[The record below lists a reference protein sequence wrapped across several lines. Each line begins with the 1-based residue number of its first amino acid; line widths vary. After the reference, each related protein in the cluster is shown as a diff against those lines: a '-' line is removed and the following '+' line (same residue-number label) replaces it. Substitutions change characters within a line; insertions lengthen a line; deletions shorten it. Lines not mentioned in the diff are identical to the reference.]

1 MSAAF
6 PFELHDVSPDR
17 ERFLADV
24 LEGLTRPDKS
34 LPCKYFYDERGSAL
48 FDRICELPEYYPTR
62 TELGILRAHAPAMAA
77 ALGPRCLVVEYGSG
91 SGTKTSLLL
100 AQLEQP
106 AGYVP
111 VDISREHLLR
121 SAAALSRRHPGLRV
135 IPVCADFSRP
145 FELPHVPGARRRAA
159 YFPGSTI
166 GNFSPP
172 EARRFL
178 AQVAAQVGAGGA
190 LLIGVDLRKPRAVL
204 EAAYDDAEG
213 VTAEFNRN
221 LLRRINRELG
231 ADFDGA
237 AFDHRAFW
245 NDAEGRVEMHLVS
258 RRAQV
263 VKLAG
268 RRIPLA
274 RGESIHT
281 ENSHKYDL
289 AGFAALARP
298 AGFEVERIW
307 TDPARLFS
315 VQLLR
320 VASGPERPGE
330 PAAGAARSAS

>member
-1 MSAAF
+1 MAAAL
-6 PFELHDVSPDR
+6 PFELRDLAPQR
-17 ERFLADV
+17 GRFLADV
-24 LEGLTRPDKS
+24 LDGLTRPHKS

-62 TELGILRAHAPAMAA
+62 TELGILRRHAPAMAE
-77 ALGPRCLVVEYGSG
+77 ALGPLCLVVEYGSG
-91 SGTKTSLLL
+91 SSTKTSLLL
-100 AQLEQP
+100 EPLERP
-106 AGYVP
+106 AAYVP

-121 SAAALSRRHPGLRV
+121 SAAALARRHPGLRV
-135 IPVCADFSRP
+135 IPVCADFTQP
-145 FELPHVPGARRRAA
+145 FSLPRVPNARRRVA

-166 GNFSPP
+166 GNFAPP
-172 EARRFL
+172 EASKFL
-178 AQVAAQVGAGGA
+178 AGVAAQCGAGGA
-190 LLIGVDLRKPRAVL
+190 LLIGVDLRKSRSIL
-204 EAAYDDAEG
+204 EPAYDDSQG

-231 ADFDGA
+231 ADFDGG

-245 NDAEGRVEMHLVS
+245 NAEEGRVEMHLVS

-263 VKLAG
+263 VQLAG

-274 RGESIHT
+274 PGETIHT

-289 AGFAALARP
+289 AGFAELARS
-298 AGFEVERIW
+298 AGFEVERVW

-320 VASGPERPGE
+320 GV
-330 PAAGAARSAS
+330 